1 MDGRD
6 REYVEAIYQGVLACG
21 RPLAVPEA
29 DALDAVEWVARHHPD
44 LDEAVRVAISLVCTA

>member
-6 REYVEAIYQGVLACG
+6 REYVEAIYRGVLASG

-29 DALDAVEWVARHHPD
+29 EALTAVAWVARHHPD
-44 LDEAVRVAISLVCTA
+44 LDDAVRVAISLVCTA